1 MVLELWLQLKA
12 TSTLP
17 KCIDILDK
25 NVWPVVVWYFDGKE
39 YLFTDDNAPVHRAH
53 TVENYKDQ
61 NEVTSTEWPAQ

>member
-39 YLFTDDNAPVHRAH
+39 YLFTDDNAPIHWAH